1 MYQLTRTLL
10 GSLSG
15 ASAAL
20 AAVAAVT
27 LYQPA
32 VVIDMDVDL
41 PRAVTSGFYPVERTK
56 DETFV
61 WTMPLATMTLRG
73 LDRDVE
79 WSCTARLRGA
89 RPKDVPPAQVV
100 IGVDGATV
108 QTHTAGDVYE
118 DVAATLPIR
127 PGSSSASLTISTT
140 PPYVP
145 PSDPRQLGVMLDELR
160 CEPVAGRVTPSSS
173 AMLAAGVSGA
183 ALGALFS
190 LTLGSG
196 LSMTAAILLV
206 SAGLAALLTTG
217 VASYSRGYL
226 DWIVPVSMVCT
237 AGAGAVLAIASW
249 RRGPVHPAGRFVLA
263 FSSAVLCLKVLALL
277 HPSKEVVDA
286 IFQAHRLDSVLNG
299 NYFFTQLMPGG
310 VRFPYA
316 IGLYV
321 TAAPWADLVRDHV
334 ALLRIVVLVA
344 ETLAAALLYV
354 AVVRAWGDRL
364 AGAVAVVLYHAAPLS
379 YVVIGNAN
387 LTFAFGQSIATIA
400 VTLAVIA
407 GFDRRARLAT
417 LGLFAAASLAFLS
430 HVGVFPLVGL
440 TLFGTGLLYAF
451 FGGVELRSSARAV
464 LIASVLAAIFAV
476 AAYYAHFPEVWRT
489 LSSVSSAPQPA
500 GAAVDSAGRS
510 APAALG
516 VVERATRAARIGVDA
531 YGPWL
536 LLLVPLGG
544 MTLRQRR
551 RNRLTLA
558 LAGWTISF
566 VVFLAFRVLAPV
578 DAPFQRY
585 ADEFIHR
592 VYGMTLP
599 AVAIVTASG
608 AAWAWRQN
616 IAWRIVGGA
625 VTLAAVAAGTYHWAS
640 WFR

>member
-10 GSLSG
+10 GSLAG
-15 ASAAL
+15 ACAAL
-20 AAVAAVT
+20 AALAAFT
-27 LYQPA
+27 LSEPA

-79 WSCTARLRGA
+79 WSCRARLRGA
-89 RPKDVPPAQVV
+89 RPKDVPPAQVA
-100 IGVDGATV
+100 IGVDGVTV

-127 PGSSSASLTISTT
+127 PGSSSASLTISAT

-145 PSDPRQLGVMLDELR
+145 PSDPRQLGVMLDEVR
-160 CEPVAGRVTPSSS
+160 CEPVAGRVAPPSSV
-173 AMLAAGVSGA
+173 MLAAGVSGA
-183 ALGALFS
+183 AFGALFS

-196 LSMTAAILLV
+196 LSIAAAILLV
-206 SAGLAALLTTG
+206 SAGLASLLTTG
-217 VASYSRGYL
+217 VASYSRAYL
-226 DWIVPVSMVCT
+226 DWIVPVSMFC
-237 AGAGAVLAIASW
+237 AGAGAVLTIASW
-249 RRGPVHPAGRFVLA
+249 RRRPVHPAGRFVLA

-321 TAAPWADLVRDHV
+321 TAAPWAGLIPDHV

-364 AGAVAVVLYHAAPLS
+364 AGAAAVVLYHAAPLS

-407 GFDRRARLAT
+407 GFDRRALLAT
-417 LGLFAAASLAFLS
+417 LGLFVVASLAFLS

-544 MTLRQRR
+544 MALRR
-551 RNRLTLA
+551 RRRDRLTLA

-578 DAPFQRY
+578 DAQFQRY

-599 AVAIVTASG
+599 AAAIVTASG